1 MRRIHLEEDIKPVT
15 EFRAKTAS
23 LIEQV
28 RETKRVLVLTQR
40 GRSAAVVVD
49 VGEYQRMV
57 EELELLRDIHT
68 AEKQLAEGLGIE
80 HEQARQQVVREKE
93 TLQLAELVT
102 LEPDEIP
109 DVYWLQLDNHFT
121 SDQVVELITL
131 IGFFNMINRFILT
144 LDIEPDPQF
153 AVQEG

>member
-1 MRRIHLEEDIKPVT
+1 MDDYAE
-15 EFRAKTAS
+15 S
-23 LIEQV
+23 
-28 RETKRVLVLTQR
+28 
-40 GRSAAVVVD
+40 
-49 VGEYQRMV
+49 
-57 EELELLRDIHT
+57 ELFSYY
-68 AEKQLAEGLGIE
+68 
-80 HEQARQQVVREKE
+80 EKE

-109 DVYWLQLDNHFT
+109 DDFWLQLDNHFT

-153 AVQEG
+153 AVQEQ

>member
-1 MRRIHLEEDIKPVT
+1 MLRYGRRAE
-15 EFRAKTAS
+15 S
-23 LIEQV
+23 
-28 RETKRVLVLTQR
+28 
-40 GRSAAVVVD
+40 
-49 VGEYQRMV
+49 
-57 EELELLRDIHT
+57 ELFSYY
-68 AEKQLAEGLGIE
+68 
-80 HEQARQQVVREKE
+80 EKE

-109 DVYWLQLDNHFT
+109 DDYWLQLDNHFT

-153 AVQEG
+153 AAQEG